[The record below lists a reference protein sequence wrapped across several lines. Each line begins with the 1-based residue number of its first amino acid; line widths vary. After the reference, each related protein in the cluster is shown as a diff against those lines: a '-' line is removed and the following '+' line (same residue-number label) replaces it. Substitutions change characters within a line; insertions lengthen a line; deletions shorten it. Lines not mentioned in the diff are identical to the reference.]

1 MSKLL
6 LLMVKMGRTDIP
18 VSQIGSHVQTFSVA
32 DEGLGGDDVFL
43 GRCTLSTNVLVW
55 KKNRINCG
63 RSHDRS
69 IEELILPSK

>member
-1 MSKLL
+1 
-6 LLMVKMGRTDIP
+6 MGRIDSP
-18 VSQIGSHVQTFSVA
+18 VSQIAFKLFSVA

-43 GRCTLSTNVLVW
+43 YGFTLSLNVLFW
-55 KKNRINCG
+55 KKNRIHCG